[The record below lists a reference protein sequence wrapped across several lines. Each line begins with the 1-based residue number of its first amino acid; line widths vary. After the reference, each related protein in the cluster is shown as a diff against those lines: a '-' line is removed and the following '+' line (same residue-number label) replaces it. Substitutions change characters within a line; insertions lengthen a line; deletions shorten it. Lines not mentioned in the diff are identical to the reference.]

1 MNHYNNSKQQQEQ
14 VPPSK
19 EEIQEKLDIISLA
32 NETSVLMALLCEK
45 LKLTPQ
51 TTTHQQF
58 VEAFTDVQKKRL
70 DAEKYMQE
78 QFMLSNN
85 PKTRKKREKK
95 EGEAEIME
103 LNPVDEL

>member
-1 MNHYNNSKQQQEQ
+1 MKNYNNNKQQPEQ
-14 VPPSK
+14 VAPSK

-58 VEAFTDVQKKRL
+58 VDAFTTVQKQRL

-85 PKTRKKREKK
+85 PKTRKRREKK
-95 EGEAEIME
+95 EGEAETIE